1 MGNMAQ
7 GRRPPPPDA
16 EQYVGMAPQ
25 DAVAAARRDG
35 ITDIRVLESVNGM
48 IVTRHHLDRR
58 LDRLNL
64 IVENG
69 LVVQAPFR

>member
-1 MGNMAQ
+1 MLSPLQARMAS
-7 GRRPPPPDA
+7 G
-16 EQYVGMAPQ
+16 
-25 DAVAAARRDG
+25 
-35 ITDIRVLESVNGM
+35 DIRVLESVDAV
-48 IVTRHHLDRR
+48 IVTKHHLDRR

>member
-1 MGNMAQ
+1 
-7 GRRPPPPDA
+7 
-16 EQYVGMAPQ
+16 MAPQ

>member
-1 MGNMAQ
+1 MGDMVQN
-7 GRRPPPPDA
+7 RRPLPPDA
-16 EQYVGMAPQ
+16 EQYVGMTPE
-25 DAVAAARRDG
+25 DAVAAASKDG
-35 ITDIRVLESVNGM
+35 IRDIRVLESVDAV
-48 IVTRHHLDRR
+48 IVTKHHLDRR

>member
-7 GRRPPPPDA
+7 ERQPPRPDA
-16 EQYVGMAPQ
+16 EQYVGMAPD
-25 DAVAAARRDG
+25 DAVVTARRDG
-35 ITDIRVLESVNGM
+35 IMDIRVLESVDGM

-69 LVVQAPFR
+69 FVVRAPFL